1 MPSDFWIRTMQDADS
16 GRLKQALESARVRQR
31 LHPKDIEAMVLLG
44 VLLRRA
50 GDHAQSAHQLRR
62 ATELQPGNP
71 VLLRSLAESLMLAQQ
86 AGEAIA
92 AWREACALDPGSG
105 DAWLE
110 LTTALLITAD
120 VDGAAQ
126 AAAEGLR
133 HFPDWPPLCSNHAV
147 ALARAG
153 RTDDAIASM
162 RRCLRAHPDAADL
175 RSNMLLMLQYAET
188 DAATVLHEHQAFGAS
203 MPAPQPPAAR
213 PAATPLRVGVL
224 SSDLRGHAVGSFVEP
239 LFRHAPAGTQ
249 VIAFS
254 NQAHGHQDPVRLRLQ
269 KSTHA
274 WHDVHTLDDAA
285 LDALIRRERI
295 DVLLELNGH
304 TADNRLPALARKPAP
319 SIVTAIGYP
328 DTTGL
333 PAVDARIVDSI
344 TDPPG
349 SERWC
354 TERPLR
360 IDPCFLCYTPLADAP
375 APALPP
381 HDAAFTFGSFNN
393 AAKIGPSTAALW
405 ARVMHAVPESRLLLK
420 STGLSDPAVQRVL
433 RQRFTDAGLPLERVE
448 MVGYTT
454 DQMAH
459 LALYNRV
466 HVALDTVPY
475 NGTTTTCEALWMGVP
490 VITTLGDRHA
500 ARVSASLLHA
510 AGFPEWVASD
520 AADFA
525 RIAARLASDRTA
537 LATLRTG
544 MRDRLRASTLLDAPA
559 YAARLHAALRSLQPI
574 TA

>member
-1 MPSDFWIRTMQDADS
+1 MPSDFWIRTMQDADG

-31 LHPKDIEAMVLLG
+31 LHPRDLEAMLLLG
-44 VLLRRA
+44 MLLRRA

-62 ATELQPGNP
+62 ASELQPGDP
-71 VLLRSLAESLMLAQQ
+71 LILRGLAESLMLAQQ
-86 AGEAIA
+86 PAEAIA
-92 AWREACALDPGSG
+92 CWRRACALDPTSG

-120 VDGAAQ
+120 VDGAAK
-126 AAAEGLR
+126 AAEDGLR
-133 HFPDWPPLCSNHAV
+133 HLPAWPPLCSNHAV

-153 RTDDAIASM
+153 HTDQALASM
-162 RRCLRAHPDAADL
+162 RQCLQAHPDATDL
-175 RSNMLLMLQYAET
+175 RSNMLLMLHYAEV
-188 DAATVLHEHQAFGAS
+188 DAATMLREHQAFGAS
-203 MPAPQPPAAR
+203 LPAPQPVAAR
-213 PAATPLRVGVL
+213 TADNTLRVGVL

-239 LFRHAPAGTQ
+239 LFSHPPAGTQ

-254 NQAHGHQDPVRLRLQ
+254 NQAHGHEDPMRLRLQ
-269 KSTHA
+269 KLAHA
-274 WHDVHTLDDAA
+274 WHDVHMLDDAA

-319 SIVTAIGYP
+319 TIVTAIGYP

-333 PAVDARIVDSI
+333 PAVDARVVDAI

-354 TERPLR
+354 TERLLR

-375 APALPP
+375 VPAMPAADAP
-381 HDAAFTFGSFNN
+381 FTFGSFNN

-405 ARVMHAVPESRLLLK
+405 ARVLQAVPDSRLLLK
-420 STGLSDPAVQRVL
+420 STGLADPAAQALLQR
-433 RQRFTDAGLPLERVE
+433 RFTDAGLPLDRVE
-448 MVGYTT
+448 MVGNTRE
-454 DQMAH
+454 QLAH

-490 VITTLGDRHA
+490 VVTTLGDRHS

-520 AADFA
+520 ADRFVH
-525 RIAARLASDRTA
+525 IATHLASDRAA
-537 LATLRTG
+537 LAALRGG
-544 MRDRLRASTLLDAPA
+544 MRDRLRTSTLLDAPA
-559 YAARLHAALRSLQPI
+559 YAARLHAALRALHAAS
-574 TA
+574 A

>member
-1 MPSDFWIRTMQDADS
+1 MPSDFWIRTMQDADG

-31 LHPKDIEAMVLLG
+31 LHPKDVEAVLLLG
-44 VLLRRA
+44 MLLRRS
-50 GDHAQSAHQLRR
+50 GEHAQSAHQFRR
-62 ATELQPGNP
+62 ASELQPGDP
-71 VLLRSLAESLMLAQQ
+71 LILRGLAESLMLAQQ
-86 AGEAIA
+86 PAEAIA
-92 AWREACALDPGSG
+92 CWRRAYALDPTSG

-120 VDGAAQ
+120 VDGAAR
-126 AAAEGLR
+126 AAEEGLR
-133 HFPDWPPLCSNHAV
+133 HLPEWPPLCSNHAV
-147 ALARAG
+147 ALARGGHTEQAL
-153 RTDDAIASM
+153 ACM
-162 RRCLRAHPDAADL
+162 RRCLQAHPDATDL
-175 RSNMLLMLQYAET
+175 RSNMLLMLHYAEV
-188 DAATVLHEHQAFGAS
+188 DAATMLREHQAFGAS
-203 MPAPQPPAAR
+203 LPAPQPVSAR
-213 PAATPLRVGVL
+213 TADNTLRVGVL

-239 LFRHAPAGTQ
+239 LFSHPPAGTQ

-254 NQAHGHQDPVRLRLQ
+254 NQAHGHEDPMRLRLQ
-269 KSTHA
+269 KLAHA
-274 WHDVHTLDDAA
+274 WHDVHMLDDAA

-319 SIVTAIGYP
+319 TIVTAIGYP

-333 PAVDARIVDSI
+333 PAVDARVVDAI

-354 TERPLR
+354 TERLLR

-375 APALPP
+375 VPAMPAADAP
-381 HDAAFTFGSFNN
+381 FTFGSFNN

-405 ARVMHAVPESRLLLK
+405 ARVLQAVPDSRLLLK
-420 STGLSDPAVQRVL
+420 STGLADPAAQALLQR
-433 RQRFTDAGLPLERVE
+433 RFTDAGLPLDRVE
-448 MVGYTT
+448 MVGNTRE
-454 DQMAH
+454 QLAH

-490 VITTLGDRHA
+490 VVTTRGDRHS

-520 AADFA
+520 ADHFV
-525 RIAARLASDRTA
+525 RIATHLASDRAA
-537 LATLRTG
+537 LAALRGG

-559 YAARLHAALRSLQPI
+559 YAARLHAALRALHAAS
-574 TA
+574 A

>member
-1 MPSDFWIRTMQDADS
+1 MPSDFWIRTMQDADG

-31 LHPKDIEAMVLLG
+31 LHPKDVEAAVLLG
-44 VLLRRA
+44 LLLRRA

-62 ATELQPGNP
+62 ATELQPGDP
-71 VLLRSLAESLMLAQQ
+71 LLLRSLAESQMLSRQPD
-86 AGEAIA
+86 EAIA
-92 AWREACALDPGSG
+92 SWRRACTLDPNSG

-120 VDGAAQ
+120 VRGAAQ
-126 AAAEGLR
+126 AAEEGLR
-133 HFPDWPPLCSNHAV
+133 HFPDWPPLSSNHAV

-153 RTDDAIASM
+153 HTDQAIASM
-162 RRCLRAHPDAADL
+162 QRCLQAHPDAADL
-175 RSNMLLMLQYAET
+175 RSNMLLMLHYAEV
-188 DAATVLHEHQAFGAS
+188 DAAAMLREHQGFGAS
-203 MPAPQPPAAR
+203 MPAPQPPPPRTAGE
-213 PAATPLRVGVL
+213 TLRVGVL

-239 LFRHAPAGTQ
+239 LFSHPPAGTQ

-254 NQAHGHQDPVRLRLQ
+254 NQAHGHQDPMRLRLQ
-269 KSTHA
+269 KLAHA

-319 SIVTAIGYP
+319 TIVTAIGYP

-349 SERWC
+349 SDRWC
-354 TERPLR
+354 TEQLLR

-375 APALPP
+375 VPAMPTD
-381 HDAAFTFGSFNN
+381 DAAFTFGSFNN

-405 ARVMHAVPESRLLLK
+405 ARVLRAVPGSRLLLK
-420 STGLSDPAVQRVL
+420 STGLTDPATQAML
-433 RQRFTDAGLPLERVE
+433 RRRCTEAGLPLDRVE
-448 MVGYTT
+448 MVGYTH
-454 DQMAH
+454 DQLSH

-466 HVALDTVPY
+466 HVALDTTPY

-490 VITTLGDRHA
+490 VVTTLGDRHS

-520 AADFA
+520 ADDFV
-525 RIAARLASDRTA
+525 RMAAHLANDRAA

-559 YAARLHAALRSLQPI
+559 YAQRLHAALASLH
-574 TA
+574 AAKA

>member
-1 MPSDFWIRTMQDADS
+1 MPSDFWIRTMQDADG

-31 LHPKDIEAMVLLG
+31 LHPKDVEAVLLLG
-44 VLLRRA
+44 MLLRRS
-50 GDHAQSAHQLRR
+50 GEHAQSAHQFRR
-62 ATELQPGNP
+62 ASELQPGDP
-71 VLLRSLAESLMLAQQ
+71 LILRGLAESLMLAQQ
-86 AGEAIA
+86 PAEAIA
-92 AWREACALDPGSG
+92 CWRRACALDPTSG

-120 VDGAAQ
+120 VDGAAR
-126 AAAEGLR
+126 AAEEGLR
-133 HFPDWPPLCSNHAV
+133 HLPEWPPLCSNHAV
-147 ALARAG
+147 ALARGGHTEQAL
-153 RTDDAIASM
+153 ACM
-162 RRCLRAHPDAADL
+162 RRCLQAHPDATDL
-175 RSNMLLMLQYAET
+175 RSNMLLMLHYAEV
-188 DAATVLHEHQAFGAS
+188 DAATMLREHQAFGAS
-203 MPAPQPPAAR
+203 LPAPQPVSAR
-213 PAATPLRVGVL
+213 TADNTLRVGVL

-239 LFRHAPAGTQ
+239 LFSHPPAGTQ

-254 NQAHGHQDPVRLRLQ
+254 NQAHGHEDPMRLRLQ
-269 KSTHA
+269 KLAHA
-274 WHDVHTLDDAA
+274 WHDVHMLDDAA

-319 SIVTAIGYP
+319 TIVTAIGYP

-333 PAVDARIVDSI
+333 PAVDARVVDAI

-354 TERPLR
+354 TERLLR

-375 APALPP
+375 VPAMPAADAP
-381 HDAAFTFGSFNN
+381 FTFGSFNN

-405 ARVMHAVPESRLLLK
+405 ARVLQAVPDSRLLLK
-420 STGLSDPAVQRVL
+420 STGLADPAAQALLQR
-433 RQRFTDAGLPLERVE
+433 RFTDAGLPLDRVE
-448 MVGYTT
+448 MVGNTRE
-454 DQMAH
+454 QLAH

-490 VITTLGDRHA
+490 VVTTRGDRHS

-520 AADFA
+520 ADHFV
-525 RIAARLASDRTA
+525 RIATHLASDRAA
-537 LATLRTG
+537 LAALRGG

-559 YAARLHAALRSLQPI
+559 YAARLHAALRALHAAS
-574 TA
+574 A